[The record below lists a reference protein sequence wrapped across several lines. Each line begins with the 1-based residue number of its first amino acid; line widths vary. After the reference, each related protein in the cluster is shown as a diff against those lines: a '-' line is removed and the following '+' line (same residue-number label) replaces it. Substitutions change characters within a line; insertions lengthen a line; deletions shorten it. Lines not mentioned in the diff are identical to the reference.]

1 MRQKP
6 KTDSFNFD
14 WIENILINAYIKDSR
29 EGYIY
34 QLTLSPDKCCK

>member
-6 KTDSFNFD
+6 TTDSFNFD
-14 WIENILINAYIKDSR
+14 LIENILINAYIKDSR

-34 QLTLSPDKCCK
+34 QLNIISW